1 MIDIESDTATDE
13 VKLKYIRELY
23 IQRDLQIWRDKDVN
37 VLEYVFEK
45 AIKYKMIGYSE
56 KVEKLVKQRCKSFYN
71 LFSLEDL
78 IVLGY

>member
-1 MIDIESDTATDE
+1 MIDIESNTATDE
-13 VKLKYIRELY
+13 EKLKYIRELY
-23 IQRDLQIWRDKDVN
+23 IQRDLQIWREKDVN
-37 VLEYVFEK
+37 VLEQVFEK

-56 KVEKLVKQRCKSFYN
+56 SLERLVKQRCQSFYD